1 MVAVVCMRLPEPQ
14 YSDLHGGRL
23 DWINRVCVESNLVI
37 RSTASQHYELDMDS
51 AVVHNDK

>member
-37 RSTASQHYELDMDS
+37 RSTASQHYELDIDS